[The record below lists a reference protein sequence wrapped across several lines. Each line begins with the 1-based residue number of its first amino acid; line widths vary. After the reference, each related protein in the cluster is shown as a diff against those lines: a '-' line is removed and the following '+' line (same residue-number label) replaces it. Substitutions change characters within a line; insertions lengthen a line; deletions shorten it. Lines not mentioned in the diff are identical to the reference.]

1 LGSRPGGAR
10 ARAICWTAP
19 STLGAGRPGT
29 PPRGPREPGF
39 DFLTDFF
46 SGGELTSEAKAAAG
60 ARTRDLIQEAQRL
73 PLIAREF
80 LVEPPQ
86 PGWELGMV
94 SWAALDRSGVL
105 YMIQRGD
112 RADPVIA
119 VDMLGHVLRS
129 WGRGQYEI
137 PHAIRIDPAG
147 NIWTVDAATSVLHK
161 FTPHGEILQQINVGG
176 QPTGAQSRFNGAT
189 DVAFGPDGRIFVA
202 DGYGNARILEY
213 RSDGKKVREWGSA
226 GIGPGQFHLP
236 HSIVIDG
243 ETLYVADRENGRIQ
257 LFDLDGKHLDEFSIG
272 KTYSLQVAGGSLWA
286 SMHPL
291 DQPTASPGWLVKLDK
306 GTRKI
311 LGYVQVA
318 ERRGLHFV
326 EATEQGEPMTGVAN
340 QVRWYRSNAGG

>member
-1 LGSRPGGAR
+1 MISAN
-10 ARAICWTAP
+10 
-19 STLGAGRPGT
+19 
-29 PPRGPREPGF
+29 
-39 DFLTDFF
+39 
-46 SGGELTSEAKAAAG
+46 ELTSAAKAEAG
-60 ARTRDLIQEAQRL
+60 ARTRELIQEAQRL
-73 PLIAREF
+73 PLSARDF

-86 PGWELGMV
+86 PGWALGMV
-94 SWAALDRSGVL
+94 SWAALDRSGVM

-112 RADPVIA
+112 RADPVIV

-147 NIWTVDAATSVLHK
+147 NIWTVDAATSVVRK
-161 FTPHGEILQQINVGG
+161 FTPHGESLQQINVGG

-257 LFDLDGKHLDEFSIG
+257 LFDLDGKYLDEFSIG
-272 KTYSLQVAGGSLWA
+272 KTYALQVAGGALWA

-291 DQPTASPGWLVKLDK
+291 DEPTASPGWLVKFDK
-306 GTRKI
+306 DTRKI

-318 ERRGLHFV
+318 EQWGLHFL

-340 QVRWYRSNAGG
+340 QIRWYRSSRAS

>member
-1 LGSRPGGAR
+1 LSAK
-10 ARAICWTAP
+10 
-19 STLGAGRPGT
+19 
-29 PPRGPREPGF
+29 
-39 DFLTDFF
+39 DF
-46 SGGELTSEAKAAAG
+46 
-60 ARTRDLIQEAQRL
+60 I
-73 PLIAREF
+73 
-80 LVEPPQ
+80 VEPPH

-94 SWAALDRSGVL
+94 SWAALARSGVL
-105 YMIQRGD
+105 YIIQRGD

-119 VDMLGHVLRS
+119 VDIAGRVLCS

-161 FTPHGEILQQINVGG
+161 FTPHGEILQQIKVGG
-176 QPTGAQSRFNGAT
+176 RPTGAHTRFSGAT

-202 DGYGNARILEY
+202 DGYANARILEF

-226 GIGPGQFHLP
+226 GIAPGQFHLP

-257 LFDLDGKHLDEFSIG
+257 LFDLDGKYLDEFSIG
-272 KTYSLQVAGGSLWA
+272 KTYSLQIAGGSLWA
-286 SMHPL
+286 SMHPP

-306 GTRKI
+306 DTRRI

-318 ERRGLHFV
+318 ERGGLHFV
-326 EATEQGEPMTGVAN
+326 EVTAQGEPMTGVAN
-340 QVRWYRSNAGG
+340 LSRSSSWTGSPRCTPRPLLSWSRVRR

>member
-1 LGSRPGGAR
+1 LS
-10 ARAICWTAP
+10 
-19 STLGAGRPGT
+19 
-29 PPRGPREPGF
+29 
-39 DFLTDFF
+39 
-46 SGGELTSEAKAAAG
+46 
-60 ARTRDLIQEAQRL
+60 
-73 PLIAREF
+73 AREF

-94 SWAALDRSGVL
+94 SWVALDRSGVM

-112 RADPVIA
+112 RADPVIV

-129 WGRGQYEI
+129 WGRGLYEI

-161 FTPHGEILQQINVGG
+161 FTPHGEILQQISVGG
-176 QPTGAQSRFNGAT
+176 QPAGPYGRFSGAT

-257 LFDLDGKHLDEFSIG
+257 LFDLDGKHLDELSIG
-272 KTYSLQVAGGSLWA
+272 KTYSVQVVGDSLWA

-291 DQPTASPGWLVKLDK
+291 DQPTASSGWLVKLDK
-306 GTRKI
+306 DTRKI
-311 LGYVQVA
+311 LGYVEVA

-340 QVRWYRSNAGG
+340 QVRWYRS